1 MIDLGEGSLKMAK
14 SYAIFFLSPFFFN
27 PTVLFI
33 YSFILVLRKKKK
45 KNVRSSVSRLDDRE
59 KSKRFHNNRPV
70 KHLKEA

>member
-14 SYAIFFLSPFFFN
+14 SYAIFFFSPFFFN

>member
-45 KNVRSSVSRLDDRE
+45 NVRSSVSRLDDRE